1 MLLLQK
7 QKTETETE
15 ILFSLCAASVAASV
29 SVAVSIS
36 TFLLLFF
43 FSLSLSISLSPLPHS
58 MALATNISFQFCD
71 CASAMRK
78 FCCKTKYFGICP
90 HAGGNFVRIT
100 VCMYACVCVRVCI
113 AHKLKCARDI
123 LLLLLF
129 CLGVSEFLCCA
140 VAAKLQ
146 PLCAVNLVN
155 ASGGRACP
163 SLFPPPPSPHT
174 YRQTHRCK
182 RVYAQMELAVGSCM
196 PFCRCQ
202 KVLLCLS
209 LPLAP
214 FLPAANP
221 PHCCCLLCCGCCGH
235 SLKFVAKSVYWFAMC
250 NSHSMKIELFLW
262 LLIGLQQGKA
272 EGGRGRSTPGAH
284 SMFACT
290 ATARLDA

>member
-1 MLLLQK
+1 MSPCRRQ
-7 QKTETETE
+7 
-15 ILFSLCAASVAASV
+15 LCVHNCVYVPVCV
-29 SVAVSIS
+29 S
-36 TFLLLFF
+36 
-43 FSLSLSISLSPLPHS
+43 
-58 MALATNISFQFCD
+58 
-71 CASAMRK
+71 
-78 FCCKTKYFGICP
+78 
-90 HAGGNFVRIT
+90 
-100 VCMYACVCVRVCI
+100 VRVCI

-146 PLCAVNLVN
+146 PLGAVNLVN

-214 FLPAANP
+214 FLPAAHP
-221 PHCCCLLCCGCCGH
+221 LLLPTLLRLLRAQFEICCKKCLLVCH
-235 SLKFVAKSVYWFAMC
+235 V
-250 NSHSMKIELFLW
+250 
-262 LLIGLQQGKA
+262 QQPLY
-272 EGGRGRSTPGAH
+272 EN
-284 SMFACT
+284 
-290 ATARLDA
+290 

>member
-1 MLLLQK
+1 MLLQQK
-7 QKTETETE
+7 QKTETE
-15 ILFSLCAASVAASV
+15 ILFSLCAASVAASF

-43 FSLSLSISLSPLPHS
+43 SSLSLSISLSPLPHS

-90 HAGGNFVRIT
+90 HAGGNFVCIT
-100 VCMYACVCVRVCI
+100 VCMYACVCVSVRVCI

-146 PLCAVNLVN
+146 PLGAVNLVN

-163 SLFPPPPSPHT
+163 SLFPPHIQANTQVQKSLCPN
-174 YRQTHRCK
+174 
-182 RVYAQMELAVGSCM
+182 AVGSW
-196 PFCRCQ
+196 Q
-202 KVLLCLS
+202 LYAILS
-209 LPLAP
+209 LSESFTVPVAASCPLSP
-214 FLPAANP
+214 CCPPPAAAAYSAAAAA
-221 PHCCCLLCCGCCGH
+221 GT
-235 SLKFVAKSVYWFAMC
+235 V
-250 NSHSMKIELFLW
+250 
-262 LLIGLQQGKA
+262 
-272 EGGRGRSTPGAH
+272 
-284 SMFACT
+284 
-290 ATARLDA
+290 